1 MKFDIVGPFKIERYT
16 HKSLITNDS
25 VVALKKIIEAEEE
38 GLSQAC
44 GCYVFGIRAGKG
56 MTPYYAGQSLRRS
69 IFKESMNHAN
79 ITKYNVVLAST
90 KGTPILFLLPWLTN
104 GGKLRKPSKKQ
115 GSSPVLNFVEDWL
128 IATAL
133 QKNPDL
139 INNKQTRFLRKVHI
153 TGAFNAKHGEAT
165 NRSSKFCKLMGT

>member
-1 MKFDIVGPFKIERYT
+1 
-16 HKSLITNDS
+16 
-25 VVALKKIIEAEEE
+25 
-38 GLSQAC
+38 
-44 GCYVFGIRAGKG
+44 
-56 MTPYYAGQSLRRS
+56 
-69 IFKESMNHAN
+69 MNHAN

-90 KGTPILFLLPWLTN
+90 KGTPIVFLLPWLTN
-104 GGKLRKPSKKQ
+104 GEKLRKPSKKQ

-139 INNKQTRFLRKVHI
+139 INNKQTRFLIKVHI
-153 TGAFNAKHGEAT
+153 TGAFNAMQGEAT